1 MNLNQFKS
9 IEVIN
14 ISYGLTDT
22 TVNHEMISDITFSII
37 PGEITLITGPR
48 ASTNRTLLS
57 IASGMLQ
64 PDQGDVLINNNK
76 LKLMNDVELGKFHA
90 ENSGFIFQGF
100 NLLSEL
106 TLLDNLL
113 LSTSYG
119 LSLPRE
125 QAEKIAQ
132 KSLDIVKLGDKIRY
146 YPGELSENEKQLA
159 SIAKAIV
166 RRPEYLFADDP
177 TRNLDH
183 QAFQTFINIFKFIAH
198 EQKGTVVIA
207 SQDSRLMKHADS
219 VITLE
224 RGKAVKTYESF
235 LDQRVLVQ

>member
-14 ISYGLTDT
+14 ISYGLTDK

-37 PGEITLITGPR
+37 PGEITLITGPK
-48 ASTNRTLLS
+48 ASTNRTVMS

-76 LKLMNDVELGKFHA
+76 LRLMNDVELGQFHTK
-90 ENSGFIFQGF
+90 NSGFVFNGF
-100 NLLSEL
+100 NLFSEL

-113 LSTSYG
+113 LSISYG
-119 LSLPRE
+119 LSLSSE
-125 QAEKIAQ
+125 QAKKLAQ
-132 KSLDIVKLGDKIRY
+132 KSLDIVKLGHKSRY

-159 SIAKAIV
+159 AMAKAIV

-177 TRNLDH
+177 TCGLD
-183 QAFQTFINIFKFIAH
+183 QPSFQTVVNILKFIAH

-207 SQDSRLMKHADS
+207 SQDCRLMRYADS

-235 LDQRVLVQ
+235 QEQRVLV